1 MTLPHFGAVSFYCI
15 IIIIISVAELDNV
28 GWTMVRLTVVFVV
41 HP

>member
-1 MTLPHFGAVSFYCI
+1 MTLPHFGAVSFYC
-15 IIIIISVAELDNV
+15 IIIISVAELDNV